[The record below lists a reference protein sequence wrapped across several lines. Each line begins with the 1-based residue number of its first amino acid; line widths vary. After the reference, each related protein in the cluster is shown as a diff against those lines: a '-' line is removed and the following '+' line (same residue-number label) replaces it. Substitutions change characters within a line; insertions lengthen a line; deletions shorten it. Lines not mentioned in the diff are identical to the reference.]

1 MDWVLDDLPEAIII
15 APLANPTCED
25 RMIRH
30 AIIPIAG
37 KGTRMY
43 PVARAVPKALLPL
56 VDPAD
61 RLRCVLHAIC
71 AEAGSAG
78 VTDACVVVSPDQRAA
93 VEAYFAQA
101 RRGGFTDL
109 PERILFV
116 EQTIPAGF
124 GDAVLQAAG
133 FAAGQPV
140 LLMLGDHVHL
150 AAPGEP
156 GCAAQVVRAYVEH
169 DQPAAM
175 VGMQTVGAEE
185 LRRVGTAAGEPIGG
199 GVYRCTAFIEKPSLA
214 EATQRLMTPG
224 LAERT
229 WLAHGGI
236 YAFGP
241 NIFDCLAELARA
253 NRADGA
259 EVELAA
265 AQAMLLDRH
274 PDTYLLRLLDG
285 QVHDTGNPAGYARA
299 FAAWRAGSTESA

>member
-1 MDWVLDDLPEAIII
+1 
-15 APLANPTCED
+15 
-25 RMIRH
+25 MIRH

-56 VDPAD
+56 VDPED
-61 RLRCVLHAIC
+61 QLRCVLHAIC
-71 AEAGSAG
+71 AEAAGAG
-78 VTDACVVVSPDQRAA
+78 VTDACVVVSPGQQAT
-93 VEAYFAQA
+93 VEAYFTQA
-101 RRGGFTDL
+101 RVSGGEDL
-109 PERILFV
+109 PDRIVFV
-116 EQTIPAGF
+116 EQTTPAGF
-124 GDAVLQAAG
+124 GDAVLQAAD
-133 FAAGQPV
+133 FAAGRPV

-150 AAPGEP
+150 SPPGKP
-156 GCAAQVVRAYVEH
+156 GCAAQVVRAYTDR

-175 VGMQTVGAEE
+175 VGVQTVGAEE
-185 LRRVGTAAGEPIGG
+185 LCRVGTAAGEPVGG

-214 EATQRLMTPG
+214 QARKHLMTPG

-241 NIFDCLAELARA
+241 EIFDCLAERARA
-253 NRADGA
+253 DRASGA

-274 PDTYLLRLLDG
+274 PDNYLLRLLDG
-285 QVHDTGNPAGYARA
+285 QVHDTGNPAGYAQA
-299 FAAWRAGSTESA
+299 FAAWRAGTTESA